1 MMVMRLSPSV
11 VDGYA
16 GGRMASIVQDQPTV
30 FTIGHSNHSSE
41 RFLALL
47 RGSGITAIAD
57 VRSIPRSRRWPQF
70 SRGRIERWLA
80 DAGIAYVFLGAEL
93 GGRPGDPALLR
104 DGHPDY
110 ELMSATPS
118 FHAGLDRVLDGA
130 SRYRIALMCAER
142 EPLDCHRFLLV
153 SRRLHERGVDLCHI
167 LADGS
172 IEPQRTTERR
182 LLQQTGVAVGS
193 LFADLPPP
201 RHAIATAYDVRSGK
215 IGRGRQPIG
224 PA

>member
-1 MMVMRLSPSV
+1 ML
-11 VDGYA
+11 A
-16 GGRMASIVQDQPTV
+16 GRMASIVQDRPTV

-47 RGSGITAIAD
+47 RGADITAVAD

-70 SRGRIERWLA
+70 SRGRIEHWLA

-93 GGRPGDPALLR
+93 GGRPADPALLR
-104 DGHPDY
+104 EGRPDY
-110 ELMSATPS
+110 GLMAAAPS
-118 FHAGLDRVLDGA
+118 FRAGLERVLDGA
-130 SRYRIALMCAER
+130 GKYRIALMCAER

-153 SRRLHERGVDLCHI
+153 SRHLKERGVRLRHI

-172 IEPQRTTERR
+172 IEPQETTEAR
-182 LLQQTGVAVGS
+182 LLRQSGVEADS
-193 LFADLPPP
+193 LFAELSPP
-201 RHAIATAYDVRSGK
+201 RDAIARAYDIRSGK
-215 IGRGRQPIG
+215 VGRDRHPIG

>member
-1 MMVMRLSPSV
+1 
-11 VDGYA
+11 
-16 GGRMASIVQDQPTV
+16 MAQDRPTV

-47 RGSGITAIAD
+47 HGAGITAVAD
-57 VRSIPRSRRWPQF
+57 VRSIPQSRRWPHL
-70 SRGRIERWLA
+70 SRARIERWLA

-93 GGRPGDPALLR
+93 GGRPADPALMR
-104 DGHPDY
+104 EGRPDY
-110 ELMSATPS
+110 DLMAATPP
-118 FHAGLDRVLDGA
+118 FQAGLERVLEGA
-130 SRYRIALMCAER
+130 ERHRIALMCAER

-153 SRRLHERGVDLCHI
+153 SRRLHDRGVPLRHI

-172 IEPQRTTERR
+172 IEAHETTEVR
-182 LLQQTGVAVGS
+182 LLQQTGVAVDA

-201 RHAIATAYDVRSGK
+201 RHAVARAYEIRSGK
-215 IGRGRQPIG
+215 IGRSRQPIG